1 MMAYEAEAGQRRWLL
16 KAIRESSG
24 ELFGQ
29 FSGLNEAGLCWRPA
43 PDDWCLKEV
52 AGHLR
57 DAELLYQRQI
67 ELIAHESEPHLPHEA
82 IDILPAERDYRDGRL
97 LEMLHEYGSAREETI
112 WLLRMLSESNWSR
125 TGIHRYR
132 GPITIY
138 DIIREL
144 HQHDL
149 EHLYQARRLRA
160 AVGRPA

>member
-1 MMAYEAEAGQRRWLL
+1 MAYEAEAGQRRWLL

-29 FSGLNEAGLCWRPA
+29 FHGLKEASLRWRPS
-43 PDDWCLKEV
+43 PDEWCLKEV

-57 DAELLYQRQI
+57 DAESLYQRQV
-67 ELIAHESEPHLPHEA
+67 ELIAHEREPRLPHEPV
-82 IDILPAERDYRDGRL
+82 DVLPFERDYRDGDAL
-97 LEMLHEYGSAREETI
+97 SMLRGWESARDETV
-112 WLLRMLSESNWSR
+112 WTLRMLDEDDWAR

-132 GPITIY
+132 GPISIY
-138 DIIREL
+138 DIIRDL

-160 AVGRPA
+160 AVSL